1 MAVDEELEETSGGG
15 KDKKADKAAKKAQKA
30 AEKAAK
36 KEAKKADKKNKKKKG
51 KDDSDEDSGGK
62 LSTVLLAILIII
74 VWLAILCLLIKLD
87 FGGFGSTILK
97 PILKD
102 IPYVNL
108 ILPETPEDT
117 EPDDEYPYT
126 SLADAIEQIK
136 YLELQIQELQESGGS
151 AEVSKLKAEIKRLKA
166 FEEAQTKFETA
177 RKSFYEEVVFGD
189 KSLGAEEYKK
199 YYESIDPA
207 NAEELYKQAV
217 QKVESDKQ
225 LEDYAA
231 TYANMKPKQAAA
243 ALEQMGDNM
252 DLVAKILKNMDVES
266 RAKILDAMSSAFAAR
281 ITKIMEP

>member
-1 MAVDEELEETSGGG
+1 MAINEELEETSDMS
-15 KDKKADKAAKKAQKA
+15 KNNDKAAQKAQKA
-30 AEKAAK
+30 AQKAAK

-51 KDDSDEDSGGK
+51 QDIDDEDSGGK
-62 LSTVLLAILIII
+62 LSTVFLTLLIII
-74 VWLAILCLLIKLD
+74 VWLAIICLLIKLD

-102 IPYVNL
+102 IPYINM
-108 ILPETPEDT
+108 ILPETPAEEGQDS
-117 EPDDEYPYT
+117 EYPYT
-126 SLADAIEQIK
+126 SLSDAIEQIK

-189 KSLGAEEYKK
+189 KSLGAEEFKK

-217 QKVESDKQ
+217 QKVEADKQ
-225 LEDYAA
+225 VKDYAA

-243 ALEQMGDNM
+243 ALEQMGDDM
-252 DLVAKILKNMDVES
+252 DLVAKILQNIEVDQ
-266 RAKILDAMSSAFAAR
+266 RAKIMDAMSSSFAAK
-281 ITKIMEP
+281 ITKVMEP